1 MDKFVKINS
10 VQGSDFTKAQNLV
23 DFVIPSGMGV
33 VNLRDS
39 YINLNVKVNVA
50 ESNTDAGV
58 GVYPAGVEWSAVSG
72 VHPHYT
78 NTALVKNASI
88 KSALKGQIENLRR
101 VDQFSQIM
109 ATYTRSLEEQQSYS
123 YLKSN
128 QVVDALNRSQY
139 TIYREINKTG
149 NLPSRDLDICPIQI
163 SLADM
168 FDFCRSAQELDM
180 SKTGD
185 VRLHCELNIDKLAPV
200 QRMTTAT
207 DIPDLDQTKKMQDI
221 TATGDANTVITDNV
235 YTDGL
240 GNSPFFVGQK
250 CNIQATHTDGG
261 SDDVDTTVI
270 IEQIV
275 HDKQSDGVLEITF
288 SSPWGNL
295 ASGKTY
301 TGIVLTPT
309 EFDVANSTIEIN
321 LAEVII
327 KRVGNPVGVDT
338 IMYDTFSTEQT
349 NGNSL
354 TSFQNQYQ
362 IEPDATNVLIAFPDG
377 SDLISVNEDIDSFRL
392 RLNNEDLTD
401 REIDVDSP
409 LYYDRLNMTFGNMG
423 YRLKNLH
430 QNYGSS
436 DKDYDDA
443 YDQTEVKTTLLA
455 NPLFQ
460 TDREKF
466 LQVNIDAQGGG
477 VKKISL
483 FKIRPRTITF

>member
-10 VQGSDFTKAQNLV
+10 VQSDFSTAQNLV
-23 DFVIPSGMGV
+23 DFVIPAGMGV

-50 ESNTDAGV
+50 ESNTDTGV
-58 GVYPAGVEWSAVSG
+58 GVYPAGVEWSAVNG

-78 NTALVKNASI
+78 NTAIVKNCSL

-101 VDQFSQIM
+101 IDQFSQIM

-128 QVVDALNRSQY
+128 QVVDSLNRSQY
-139 TIYREINKTG
+139 TLYREINKTG
-149 NLPSRDLDICPIQI
+149 NLPSRDLDICPVQI
-163 SLADM
+163 SLADL

-185 VRLHCELNIDKLAPV
+185 VRLHAELNIDKLAPV
-200 QRMTTAT
+200 QRMVTAT
-207 DIPDLDQTKKMQDI
+207 DIPNLDETKKMMNI
-221 TATGDANTVITDNV
+221 TSTGDANTVVTDNV

-240 GNSPFFVGQK
+240 GNSPFYVGQK
-250 CNIQATHTDGG
+250 CTLSATH
-261 SDDVDTTVI
+261 SDTGAETHTVI
-270 IEQIV
+270 IEQIE
-275 HDKQSDGVLEITF
+275 HDKSADGVLNITF
-288 SSPWGNL
+288 TTNWGNL
-295 ASGKTY
+295 ASGKEY
-301 TGIVLTPT
+301 TNITVEPVG
-309 EFDVANSTIEIN
+309 FDVPNSTIEIN
-321 LAEVII
+321 LAEII
-327 KRVGNPVGVDT
+327 VKRVGNPVGVDT

-362 IEPDATNVLIAFPDG
+362 VEPDATNVLIAFPDG
-377 SDLISVNEDIDSFRL
+377 SDLISVNEDINSFRL
-392 RLNNEDLTD
+392 RINNEDATD

-430 QNYGSS
+430 QNYGAS
-436 DKDYDDA
+436 DQDYDDA
-443 YDQTEVKTTLLA
+443 YDQSEVDTVLIA

-460 TDREKF
+460 TDREKY
-466 LQVNIDAQGGG
+466 LQVNIEASGGG

-483 FKIRPRTITF
+483 FKIRPRTISF

>member
-50 ESNTDAGV
+50 ESNTDTGV
-58 GVYPAGVEWSAVSG
+58 GVYPAGVEWADVGG

-78 NTALVKNASI
+78 NTALVKNCSL

-101 VDQFSQIM
+101 VDQFSQVM
-109 ATYTRSLEEQQSYS
+109 ATYTRSLEEQQSLS

-149 NLPSRDLDICPIQI
+149 DLPSRDLDICPIQI

-180 SKTGD
+180 TKTGD

-200 QRMTTAT
+200 QRMVTAT
-207 DIPDLDQTKKMQDI
+207 DIPDLDETKKMLDI
-221 TATGDANTVITDNV
+221 TATGDANTVITGT
-235 YTDGL
+235 YFTDGL
-240 GNSPFFVGQK
+240 GNSPYFVGQK
-250 CNIQATHTDGG
+250 CTLSATHTDTG
-261 SDDVDTTVI
+261 VETHTVI
-270 IEQIV
+270 VEEIV
-275 HDKQSDGVLEITF
+275 WDKTNGGVLELTF
-288 SSPWGNL
+288 TGSWGNL
-295 ASGKTY
+295 AVSKTY
-301 TGIVLTPT
+301 TDITVVPEG
-309 EFDVANSTIEIN
+309 FDVPNSTLEIN

-327 KRVGNPVGVDT
+327 KRVGNPVGVDS

-354 TSFQNQYQ
+354 TSFQNQYSV
-362 IEPDATNVLIAFPDG
+362 EPDATNVLIAFPDG
-377 SDLISVNEDIDSFRL
+377 QDLISVNEDIQSFRL
-392 RLNNEDLTD
+392 RVNNEDCTD
-401 REIDVDSP
+401 REISVDSP
-409 LYYDRLNMTFGNMG
+409 LYYDRLNMTLGNMG

-430 QNYGSS
+430 QNYGAS

-443 YDQTEVKTTLLA
+443 YEQTAVKTTLVA

-466 LQVNIDAQGGG
+466 LQVNIEAQGGG
-477 VKKISL
+477 VKKLSL
-483 FKIRPRTITF
+483 FKIRPRTLAF

>member
-10 VQGSDFTKAQNLV
+10 VQSDFSTAQNLV

-50 ESNTDAGV
+50 ESNTDTGV
-58 GVYPAGVEWSAVSG
+58 GIYPAGVEWSAVNG
-72 VHPHYT
+72 VNPHYT
-78 NTALVKNASI
+78 NTAIVKNCAL

-109 ATYTRSLEEQQSYS
+109 ATYTRSLEEQQSFS

-128 QVVDALNRSQY
+128 QVADALNQSQY
-139 TIYREINKTG
+139 TLYREINKTG
-149 NLPSRDLDICPIQI
+149 TLPSRDLDICPVQI

-200 QRMTTAT
+200 QRMVTAT
-207 DIPDLDQTKKMQDI
+207 DIPDLDESKKMADI
-221 TATGDANTVITDNV
+221 TATGDANAVVTDNV

-250 CNIQATHTDGG
+250 CTLTAVHTDTG
-261 SDDVDTTVI
+261 SETHTVI

-275 HDKQSDGVLEITF
+275 HDKASEGELEITF
-288 SSPWGNL
+288 TGSWGNL
-295 ASGKTY
+295 AVGKTY
-301 TGIVLTPT
+301 TGITVVPVG
-309 EFDVANSTIEIN
+309 FDVGNSTIEIN
-321 LAEVII
+321 LAEIVI

-354 TSFQNQYQ
+354 TSFQNQYSV
-362 IEPDATNVLIAFPDG
+362 EPDATNVLIAFPDG
-377 SDLISVNEDIDSFRL
+377 QDLISVNEDINSFRL
-392 RLNNEDLTD
+392 RINNEDATD

-430 QNYGSS
+430 QNYGAS
-436 DKDYDDA
+436 DKVYDDA
-443 YDQTEVKTTLLA
+443 YDQTEVKTTLIA

-466 LQVNIDAQGGG
+466 LQVNIEAGGGG
-477 VKKISL
+477 VKKLSL
-483 FKIRPRTITF
+483 FKIRPRTISF